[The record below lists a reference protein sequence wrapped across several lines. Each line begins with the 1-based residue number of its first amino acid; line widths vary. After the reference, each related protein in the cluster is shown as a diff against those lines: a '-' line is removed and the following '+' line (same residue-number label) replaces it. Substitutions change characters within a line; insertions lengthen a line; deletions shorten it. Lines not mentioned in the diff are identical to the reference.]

1 MTYTFSLSPYTVSG
15 GQHGIEVVIELK
27 YHFVVMEH
35 DTAGR
40 VPSISEETRAST
52 KLFKAKLYLMHNS
65 KRLRR
70 DLKRWYH

>member
-52 KLFKAKLYLMHNS
+52 KLFKAKIVPYA
-65 KRLRR
+65 
-70 DLKRWYH
+70 